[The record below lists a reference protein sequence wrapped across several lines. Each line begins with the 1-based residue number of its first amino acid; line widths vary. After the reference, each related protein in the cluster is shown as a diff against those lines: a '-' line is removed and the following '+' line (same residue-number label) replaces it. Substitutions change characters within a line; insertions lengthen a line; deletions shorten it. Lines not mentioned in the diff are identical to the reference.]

1 MIPLDMANCLLR
13 FPIQRTGIL
22 YFFITFLFVLQSC
35 SPDPDEGPK
44 QMQCNYE
51 ELSGN
56 YIFFSETDTSEQ
68 EVEFYASPDGFETTG
83 ISGYAFWY
91 PASPLSGHLDNCNII
106 LNTYTNVRRLG
117 LPSPGGNMRYYYESM
132 TGHGQFFPD
141 NDSIMLFI
149 HYTRTENFS
158 VDFSGNLFFKK
169 IN

>member
-1 MIPLDMANCLLR
+1 MIPLDMANCLLS
-13 FPIQRTGIL
+13 FSIQRTEIL
-22 YFFITFLFVLQSC
+22 YLIITFLFVLQAC
-35 SPDPDEGPK
+35 GPK

-56 YIFFSETDTSEQ
+56 YIFYSETDTSEQ
-68 EVEFYASPDGFETTG
+68 VVEFYASPDGFETTG

-91 PASPLSGHLDNCNII
+91 PASRLSGYFDNCNII
-106 LNTYTNVRRLG
+106 LNSYTNVRRMG

-132 TGHGQFFPD
+132 TGYGQFFPD

-149 HYTRTENFS
+149 HYTRTGFFS